1 MSTKVIM
8 PQMGESVLEGTIT
21 KWLKNVGDQVT
32 RDEPLF
38 EISTD
43 KVDSEIASPADGV
56 LTGILASAGQTVQ
69 VNTVV
74 AIIEESPAVAA
85 GPEPSG
91 IAGDD
96 IVPAEPSVQVVA
108 EKAADAVPMGEPQ
121 DSSLPPGEA
130 APAMNAPLP
139 EQVTPPES
147 GIGNEPQALPEE
159 KAAFVLDA
167 AAESITIPESE
178 AETGMTRERQLRVVR
193 ASPLVRRIARDHG
206 VELSRIEGTG
216 LSGKITREDILRY
229 LASPA
234 GRLESQPAAAEQ
246 QAAAPAGGQEDAT
259 LPRHTAPAPDTKQS
273 GASAGSPPQD
283 DAEAVTMTP
292 MRKAIAEHMVL
303 SRRTSAH
310 VQTVFEVD
318 MTSVVAVHE
327 RHKDEF
333 ERREG
338 FKLTY
343 TPFFVKALVDTV
355 RDHPILNTSVSGDQI
370 IYKKQINV
378 GIAVA
383 LDSGLIVPV
392 VKDAHL
398 KSFTAL
404 AHAIRDVAERARAKK
419 LTPAD
424 VQQGT
429 ITITNPGVLGA
440 LFGTPIINQPQVA
453 ILDVGT
459 LEKRPIII
467 NDAIAIRTMAY
478 LVLSFDHRVVDG
490 AVADR
495 FMAALKS
502 RLQSWIQ
509 WIE

>member
-21 KWLKNVGDQVT
+21 KWLKNVGDRVA

-43 KVDSEIASPADGV
+43 KVDSEIASPAEGV
-56 LTGILASAGQTVQ
+56 LTQILVSAGQTVEI
-69 VNTVV
+69 NTVV
-74 AIIEESPAVAA
+74 AMIEETATSAA
-85 GPEPSG
+85 EPKPPGLASRE
-91 IAGDD
+91 D
-96 IVPAEPSVQVVA
+96 VPAEPPAQVVA
-108 EKAADAVPMGEPQ
+108 EKAADVHPQEEPK
-121 DSSLPPGEA
+121 DLAPPAGEA
-130 APAMNAPLP
+130 APAVNEP
-139 EQVTPPES
+139 TPGRRIPGES
-147 GIGNEPQALPEE
+147 GIVTEPQALPEATAGIVLE
-159 KAAFVLDA
+159 TVTATEAAPARKAGAGVA
-167 AAESITIPESE
+167 
-178 AETGMTRERQLRVVR
+178 GERQPRSVHT
-193 ASPLVRRIARDHG
+193 SPLVRRIARDNG
-206 VELSRIEGTG
+206 VDLSLIHGTG
-216 LSGKITREDILRY
+216 LSGRITREDVLRY
-229 LASPA
+229 LASAA
-234 GRLESQPAAAEQ
+234 GKEASRAAAEEQ
-246 QAAAPAGGQEDAT
+246 QTRAPAGEKEVVAEAPPAAPAPHTKDA
-259 LPRHTAPAPDTKQS
+259 DI
-273 GASAGSPPQD
+273 SAGPPPQD
-283 DAEAVTMTP
+283 ETETVPMTP

-318 MTSVVAVHE
+318 LTSVVTVYEKH
-327 RHKDEF
+327 RDEF
-333 ERREG
+333 EKREG

-355 RDHPILNTSVSGDQI
+355 RDYPILNCSVSGDQI
-370 IYKKQINV
+370 VFKKQINV

-383 LDSGLIVPV
+383 LDTGLIVPV

-404 AHAIRDVAERARAKK
+404 AAAIRDVAERARTKR

-429 ITITNPGVLGA
+429 ITITNPGYIGA

-459 LEKRPIII
+459 LEKRPVIIH
-467 NDAIAIRTMAY
+467 DAIAIRTMVY

-495 FMAALKS
+495 FMAALKA
-502 RLQSWIQ
+502 RLQSWDQ